1 MRRKKISNR
10 KQKAKLLLGKQSA
23 ILHIVGSPE
32 HELLH
37 DRAKT

>member
-1 MRRKKISNR
+1 
-10 KQKAKLLLGKQSA
+10 LGKQSA